1 MMSNVDEKY
10 PFAVSDDEDDAA
22 PGAVSSLSSEDE
34 ARSPVDWRA
43 VVHRTAREQL
53 GGGGAPAEA
62 AARLR
67 RAAPAVVA
75 VARGAARWSAQLGV
89 ECRAGGGGRE
99 QKAWACLLYTSP
111 SPRDS

>member
-10 PFAVSDDEDDAA
+10 LFAVSDDEDDAA

-53 GGGGAPAEA
+53 GAGAGGGAAADA

-75 VARGAARWSAQLGV
+75 VARGAAHSDGAPF
-89 ECRAGGGGRE
+89 ECG
-99 QKAWACLLYTSP
+99 
-111 SPRDS
+111 

>member
-10 PFAVSDDEDDAA
+10 LFAVSDDEDDAA

-53 GGGGAPAEA
+53 EALQQWASEGRARPA
-62 AARLR
+62 R
-67 RAAPAVVA
+67 
-75 VARGAARWSAQLGV
+75 
-89 ECRAGGGGRE
+89 
-99 QKAWACLLYTSP
+99 
-111 SPRDS
+111 

>member
-10 PFAVSDDEDDAA
+10 LFAVSDDEDDAA

-53 GGGGAPAEA
+53 GGGGAPD

-67 RAAPAVVA
+67 RAVPAALPAPAPV
-75 VARGAARWSAQLGV
+75 Q
-89 ECRAGGGGRE
+89 
-99 QKAWACLLYTSP
+99 
-111 SPRDS
+111 SPRGGIAM